1 MYQRNGP
8 LKGIRVVEMAGLGPA
23 PFSCMHLAD
32 LGAEVVRVA
41 RPGQTFPF
49 PIDDKFNIYDRSRR
63 TLELDLRTI
72 EDQNSLW
79 QLLDRAEILIEGF
92 RPGVMEKLGFG
103 PDEVLGRNP
112 ALVYGRMTGWGQAGP
127 LAQAAGHDLNYA
139 ALTGAI
145 WSVGKADTPPPVPL
159 NVIADLAGGAMMLSV
174 GVLAALTH
182 ARATGEGQV
191 VDAAMTDGAALMM
204 AMQYGFLSAGL
215 WNDTERGSNF
225 MNDGVAWYG
234 CYETADGGYVT
245 LGSLEPQFF
254 GEFLEKV
261 GLSNNPAFADQYAPS
276 AQAEMKARLAELF
289 ASKTRDVW
297 CSLLE
302 GTDACFAPVLSM
314 VEAPDHPHNKARE
327 TFVDID
333 GVTQPAPTPRFSRS
347 PADMPLAA
355 GGPAMNIAEILEHW
369 GGNP

>member
-1 MYQRNGP
+1 MYKRNGP
-8 LKGIRVVEMAGLGPA
+8 MNGVRVVEMAGLGPA

-32 LGAEVVRVA
+32 LGAEVVRVT
-41 RPGQTFPF
+41 RPGQLFPF
-49 PIDDKFNIYDRSRR
+49 PVEEKFNIYNRSRR
-63 TLELDLRTI
+63 TLELDLRNT
-72 EDQNSLW
+72 EDQSSLL
-79 QLLDRAEILIEGF
+79 QLLERAEILIEGF

-103 PDEVLGRNP
+103 PDVVLGRNP
-112 ALVYGRMTGWGQAGP
+112 GLVYGRMTGWGQTGP

-145 WSVGKADTPPPVPL
+145 WSIGKAGSPPPVPL

-191 VDAAMTDGAALMM
+191 VDTAMTDGAALMM

-215 WNDTERGSNF
+215 WNDSRRGSNF

-234 CYETADGGYVT
+234 CYETADGGYVA

-254 GEFLEKV
+254 AEFLEKV
-261 GLSNNPAFADQYAPS
+261 GLPGDPTFGDQYAPA
-276 AQAEMKARLAELF
+276 AQAEMKARLSDLF
-289 ASKTRDVW
+289 ASKTRAEW
-297 CSLLE
+297 CALLE
-302 GTDACFAPVLSM
+302 GTDACFAPVLTM
-314 VEAPDHPHNKARE
+314 AEAPRHPHNTARE

-333 GVTQPAPTPRFSRS
+333 GVTQPAPAPRFSRS
-347 PADMPLAA
+347 PADMPSAA
-355 GGPAMNIAEILEHW
+355 GGPAMSVSERLEHW
-369 GGNP
+369 ESSP